1 MCVRLCDG
9 YYWPISFATDKAHL
23 RRDSRRCNRSCS
35 APAGLYY
42 YPNPGGVP
50 EDMVSLDGVPYKSL
64 GTAFLFRASYDASCK
79 CRPHPW
85 EKEALEGAGRV
96 SAAARNPTRRK

>member
-1 MCVRLCDG
+1 
-9 YYWPISFATDKAHL
+9 
-23 RRDSRRCNRSCS
+23 
-35 APAGLYY
+35 
-42 YPNPGGVP
+42 
-50 EDMVSLDGVPYKSL
+50 MVSLDGVPYKSL